1 MYLYMSYDCFKQIY
15 CLTKQVYNLL
25 TIFRNDL
32 LFDLKGAYT
41 LSFHKK
47 NKIVSFS
54 TYKHIQSK

>member
-47 NKIVSFS
+47 KKQDSLFLYV
-54 TYKHIQSK
+54 